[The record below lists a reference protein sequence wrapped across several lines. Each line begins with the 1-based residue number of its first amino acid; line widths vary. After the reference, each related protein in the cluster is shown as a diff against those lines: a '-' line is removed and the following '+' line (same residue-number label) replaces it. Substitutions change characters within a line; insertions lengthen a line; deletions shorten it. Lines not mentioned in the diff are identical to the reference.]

1 MSTIEDLVYNA
12 HEHGQRESLF
22 KEVAKVRAQEPNMSL
37 EDIYQK
43 AYSNVMKT

>member
-1 MSTIEDLVYNA
+1 MSTIENLVYSA
-12 HEHGQRESLF
+12 YEHGQRESMF
-22 KEVAKVRAQEPNMSL
+22 KEVQKVKLEYPNMPL

>member
-1 MSTIEDLVYNA
+1 MSTIENLVYSA
-12 HEHGQRESLF
+12 YEHGQRESLF
-22 KEVAKVRAQEPNMSL
+22 KEVQKVKEEHPNMPL